1 MSKNCV
7 LHYHFPMKLDPGNI
21 VHYRDDRGNES
32 SFECI
37 DASGTLGCMDCDMFV
52 PLCVSVDCVLHGS
65 NVIYKKIKNE

>member
-7 LHYHFPMKLDPGNI
+7 FHYPFPIQPDPGDI
-21 VHYRDDRGNES
+21 VHYRDINGVES

-37 DASGTLGCMDCDMFV
+37 DASKTRGCIDCDMFLR
-52 PLCVSVDCVLHGS
+52 LCPSVNCVVYGS

>member
-7 LHYHFPMKLDPGNI
+7 FDYHFPIEPDPGDI
-21 VHYRDDRGNES
+21 IHYRDNNGVES

-37 DASGTLGCMDCDMFV
+37 EASRKRGCIHCDMVFR
-52 PLCVSVDCVLHGS
+52 LCPSVKCVLHGS